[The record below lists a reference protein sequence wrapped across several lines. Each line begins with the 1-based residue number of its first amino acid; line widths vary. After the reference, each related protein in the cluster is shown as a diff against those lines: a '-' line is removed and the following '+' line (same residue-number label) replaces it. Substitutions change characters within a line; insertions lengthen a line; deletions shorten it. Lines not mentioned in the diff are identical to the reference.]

1 MKRVFSFILAL
12 AILCSMIVLP
22 ISAAEPVEKTAEE
35 LAIMQKAVIE
45 TALAYYRKG
54 NNIIYDYATMTILN
68 RRTIGISHMSS
79 GDAPEL
85 AAEDNILYT
94 NCSDFACNVYLDA
107 FGYAPG
113 GDERHSHTVYLNYN
127 KSANEPD
134 VVLQFTGGG
143 EAERSA
149 FVQKA
154 MELLEP
160 GDIVTTC
167 REGGADGHTMLY
179 LGDYKGDGQEYTI
192 HSSGSPGTVSLAEEL
207 RSKGATIGVTNW
219 GIFLGG
225 NTFGVENSIIAH
237 ATILRPLRM
246 IKFEDMTPAAKG
258 RVAYS
263 MLDIDRSTDV
273 FGYTSVEQGQEIE
286 VTVTVRNAGDQDY
299 KGLSV
304 TEILPTGA
312 ELVGTPEGA
321 AVSDTGLTWKIDLAS
336 KEKTELTYTVK
347 VTAAPGETVSLP
359 AGSVD
364 TIPTR
369 ALRYTVCNS
378 LIDPEPLA
386 AIAKDKTLS
395 GITENMQDSELRF
408 ANEFYKKVMNFDLG
422 LPETVNELLTGIAE
436 KVQVAGAS
444 ASGGYMLVPKAADA
458 ISEEFKNIYNMILP
472 EHFAGACLYFGIS
485 PDSMQPQGRVMTM
498 FRDSY
503 MPGDIFIQV
512 DGESYVDAAP
522 EDVNVYIN
530 LGNGKVAASD
540 KNGLRIRNFKDTV
553 PLCLKNNVTIALRP
567 TLVYDD
573 IMPAPEA
580 VEPETPEVPETPA
593 APETPETPE
602 TPEAPAEQ
610 GGTPVVLIAGIAAAV
625 VILAVVLVLVLKK
638 KKK

>member
-1 MKRVFSFILAL
+1 MKRVFSLLLILT
-12 AILCSMIVLP
+12 ILLSMIVLP
-22 ISAAEPVEKTAEE
+22 ISAADPVEKTPEQ
-35 LAIMQKAVIE
+35 LATMQRAIIE

-54 NNIIYDYATMTILN
+54 TNIIYDTATMSVQD
-68 RRTIGISHMSS
+68 RRSVGISHVSS
-79 GDAPEL
+79 DDAPEL
-85 AAEDNILYT
+85 AADDNILYT
-94 NCSDFACNVYLDA
+94 SCAEFCHNVYVNA
-107 FGYAPG
+107 FGYAPA
-113 GDERHSHTVYLNYN
+113 GDARHAFVRYLNYY
-127 KSANEPD
+127 KSTSDAD
-134 VVLQFTGGG
+134 VVLQFNHGTD
-143 EAERSA
+143 AERDA
-149 FVQKA
+149 FIQKA
-154 MELLEP
+154 QEILQP
-160 GDIVTTC
+160 GDIVSTA
-167 REGGADGHTMLY
+167 GDDGMDRGHSMLY
-179 LGDYKGDGQEYTI
+179 LGDYKGDGQQYVI
-192 HSSGSPGTVSLAEEL
+192 HSSGTGGTVNMGEDV
-207 RSKGATIGVTNW
+207 RSKGATVGITNW
-219 GIFLGG
+219 GLFLGAG
-225 NTFGVENSIIAH
+225 SFGAANKNVQMC
-237 ATILRPLRM
+237 TIVRPLNV
-246 IKFEDMTPAAKG
+246 IAFEDITPAAKS
-258 RVAYS
+258 RIAYS
-263 MLDIDRSTDV
+263 MLDIDRSTNV

-573 IMPAPEA
+573 IMPAPEV
-580 VEPETPEVPETPA
+580 VEPE

-602 TPEAPAEQ
+602 PPAAPEAPAEQ
-610 GGTPVVLIAGIAAAV
+610 GGFPVIPVVIGAAV
-625 VILAVVLVLVLKK
+625 LVMVIVVVLVLKK
-638 KKK
+638 KKTA